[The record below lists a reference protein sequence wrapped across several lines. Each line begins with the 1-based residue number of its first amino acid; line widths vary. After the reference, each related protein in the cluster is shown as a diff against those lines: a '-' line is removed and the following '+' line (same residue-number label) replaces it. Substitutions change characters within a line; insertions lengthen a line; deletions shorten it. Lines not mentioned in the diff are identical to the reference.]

1 MKVGLDFVTNS
12 STSSFICEV
21 CGDVQAWFD
30 IRLSD
35 AEMIECENNHVVCQS
50 HLTEI
55 PDYVM
60 EGEYPYNVPSKFCP
74 ICTLTH
80 VRDKDML
87 DFVLTALK
95 RANGLFSDRGMVA
108 DEMRRVAPNLEELR
122 RWCDENKK

>member
-1 MKVGLDFVTNS
+1 MKVRLDFVTNS

-21 CGDVQAWFD
+21 CGEIQAWFD
-30 IRLSD
+30 IGLSD
-35 AEMIECENNHVVCQS
+35 AEMIECENDHVVCQS

-74 ICTLTH
+74 ICSLKH

-87 DFVLTALK
+87 DYVVAMSGGFPDKDMISKEIRTGFQNLK
-95 RANGLFSDRGMVA
+95 
-108 DEMRRVAPNLEELR
+108 ELKE
-122 RWCDENKK
+122 WCDESKK